1 MTNTDPTPQRPSAT
15 TQDGRRLVILHYHY
29 FKNAGTTF
37 DAILKQAFPGLWVT
51 REFEGPLPEKARAL
65 RQWIEETPQ
74 AVCFSSH
81 TAELPPP
88 EIENTYILPILF
100 IRHPLDR
107 IRSAYEFERRQPK
120 STYGSQLA
128 KQKCLAEYVEVRL
141 NHDRQCRNFHTL
153 RLSRMYPAK
162 QGSELERALKALE
175 SLPFVGLVER
185 FDESLQG
192 ISSILQEYGQ
202 GRLVLSD
209 TKPQNTSHGS
219 PRPLSES
226 LQALRTDLGPE
237 LLARLE
243 EANADDL
250 TLYRQAS
257 SEQKSIQSKRPALL

>member
-1 MTNTDPTPQRPSAT
+1 MTNTDPAPQRPSAT

-107 IRSAYEFERRQPK
+107 IRSAYEFERRQPM

-128 KQKCLAEYVEVRL
+128 KEKNLPEYIEARL
-141 NHDRQCRNFHTL
+141 DRDRQCKNFHTS
-153 RLSRMYPAK
+153 RLSRMFPPREGNELDRALRALSSLPVVGFVDHFTASLERVETYLQKLGIEAELTKDHKPENTSSKALRPLAMSLFAME
-162 QGSELERALKALE
+162 SELGSAFYER
-175 SLPFVGLVER
+175 
-185 FDESLQG
+185 
-192 ISSILQEYGQ
+192 
-202 GRLVLSD
+202 
-209 TKPQNTSHGS
+209 
-219 PRPLSES
+219 
-226 LQALRTDLGPE
+226 
-237 LLARLE
+237 LLHI
-243 EANADDL
+243 NADDMAV
-250 TLYRQAS
+250 YD
-257 SEQKSIQSKRPALL
+257 LLRRTYYPE